1 MSRRRVVVTGLGA
14 TTPIGGDVTTSWSAL
29 LAGTSGVRNLTEE
42 WAQSLPV
49 HFAARVAVEPAEQME
64 RVELRRL
71 DRSEQFALIASREA
85 WKDAGSP
92 EIDKERLGVVIASG
106 IGGVTTLL
114 DQYDILREKGA
125 RLVSPHTV
133 PMLMPNG
140 PAANVGLELQA
151 RAGVHTPVSA
161 CASGAEAIGYALEMI
176 RNDRADIVVSGGVE
190 AAIHAMP
197 MSGFAAMKAL
207 STRNDEPQRASRP
220 YDLNRDGFVLGEGG
234 GILVLEEY
242 EHALARGAKI
252 YCEIAGQGLT
262 SDGYHIAA
270 PDPDGVGVQ
279 RAVKFALRDSGL
291 TTKDIV
297 HLNAHATSTPAGDV
311 AEAIGYALEMI
322 RNDRADIVVGG
333 GVEAAIHAM
342 PMSGFAAMKALSTRN
357 DEPARASR
365 PYDLNRDGFVLGEG
379 GGILV
384 LEEYEHAVARGAKIY
399 CEIAGQGLTSDG
411 YHIAAPDPD
420 GAGVQ
425 RAVKFALRDSGLT
438 TKDIVHLNAHATST
452 PAGDVAEANALRAAL
467 GADAD
472 HVAVSATKSMTGHLL
487 GGAGAIESVF
497 IVKTLQDRLAP
508 PTINID
514 DLDPA
519 VTVDVVRDKP
529 RALPA
534 GDIAALND
542 SFGFGGHNVV
552 LVFKSI

>member
-1 MSRRRVVVTGLGA
+1 MSARRVVVTGLGA
-14 TTPIGGDVTTSWSAL
+14 TTPLGGDVTTTWSAL
-29 LAGTSGVRNLTEE
+29 LAGTSGVRLLTEE
-42 WAQSLPV
+42 WAQTIPV
-49 HFAARVAVEPAEQME
+49 RFAARVAVEPSEQME

-71 DRSEQFALIASREA
+71 DRSEQFAVIASREA

-92 EIDKERLGVVIASG
+92 EMDKERLGVVIASG
-106 IGGVTTLL
+106 IGGVTTML

-125 RLVSPHTV
+125 RFVSPHTV

-151 RAGVHTPVSA
+151 KAGVHTPVSA
-161 CASGAEAIGYALEMI
+161 CASGAEAIGYALDMI
-176 RNDRADIVVSGGVE
+176 RNNRADVVVSGGVE

-207 STRNDEPQRASRP
+207 STRND
-220 YDLNRDGFVLGEGG
+220 D
-234 GILVLEEY
+234 
-242 EHALARGAKI
+242 
-252 YCEIAGQGLT
+252 
-262 SDGYHIAA
+262 
-270 PDPDGVGVQ
+270 
-279 RAVKFALRDSGL
+279 
-291 TTKDIV
+291 
-297 HLNAHATSTPAGDV
+297 
-311 AEAIGYALEMI
+311 
-322 RNDRADIVVGG
+322 
-333 GVEAAIHAM
+333 
-342 PMSGFAAMKALSTRN
+342 
-357 DEPARASR
+357 PARASR

-379 GGILV
+379 GGVLI
-384 LEEYEHAVARGAKIY
+384 LEEYEHARARGARIY
-399 CEIAGQGLTSDG
+399 CEIVGQGLTSDG

-425 RAVKFALRDSGLT
+425 RAIRFALRDAGLS

-467 GADAD
+467 GDDAD

-487 GGAGAIESVF
+487 GGAGAIESLF
-497 IVKTLQDRLAP
+497 IVKSLQDRLAP
-508 PTINID
+508 PSINID

-519 VTVDVVRDKP
+519 VTIDVVRDKP